1 MAKFVKTEGMVDR
14 LLAKIEDREDLME
27 LAVKSGFVKRKPR
40 KINPR
45 ELLAALFVTVLGG
58 GRSLNSI
65 AMTIGV
71 LNGEPVSKQGVDKR
85 IKGACLKYL
94 ECILAHAISRTVIH
108 HCEAFSSTFNRI
120 VLQDSTTI
128 RLPSHLKDVFPGSR
142 NQRSD
147 DISLMKIQTAYDLLQ
162 EHFCYFQITPFT
174 TNDQHAATTML
185 EYVEKNDLVIRDL
198 GYFVPSSLGLL
209 QQKGAFFISR
219 LRYGVNIYD
228 SDGENKLNL
237 LRMLKKRKKLDMRV
251 VIGGEQRVTCRIV
264 ALPVAP
270 AVAAE
275 RRRKLK
281 TNRDHRLNPN
291 KEHLELLGWNIF
303 VTNVNPG
310 ELCAQDIASLYGLRW
325 RIEMIFKSWK
335 SNSTFLPFQHASA
348 QYVQAYVYTFLIF
361 TTLFHAAVFV
371 WNNTLSITRHNK
383 PLSLL
388 KLTRFFKEQMW
399 AVPSNAFYSA
409 RLFKILTYHC
419 AYETRSDRLNHHQ
432 KLTSLG

>member
-14 LLAKIEDREDLME
+14 LLAKIEDRDDLME

-45 ELLAALFVTVLGG
+45 ELLTALFVTVLGG

-71 LNGEPVSKQGVDKR
+71 LNGEPVSKQRVDKR

-94 ECILAHAISRTVIH
+94 ESILAHAISRTVLH

-128 RLPSHLKDVFPGSR
+128 RLPSHLKDVSPGSR
-142 NQRSD
+142 NQRND
-147 DISLMKIQTAYDLLQ
+147 DISLLKIQTAYDLLQ

-185 EYVEKNDLVIRDL
+185 DYVEENDLVIRDL
-198 GYFVPSSLGLL
+198 GYFVPRAFAML
-209 QQKGAFFISR
+209 QQKGAFFITR
-219 LRYGVNIYD
+219 LRYRVNLYD
-228 SDGENKLNL
+228 PQSGERIEL
-237 LRMLKKRKKLDMRV
+237 LKTLKKRKKLDMPV

-264 ALPVAP
+264 ALPVDP

-281 TNRDHRLNPN
+281 RNRDHRLNPG
-291 KEHLELLGWNIF
+291 KEHLQLLGWNIF
-303 VTNVNPG
+303 VTNVDPH
-310 ELCAQDIASLYGLRW
+310 ELSAQDIASLYALRW
-325 RIEMIFKSWK
+325 RIEMVFKSWK
-335 SNSTFLPFQHASA
+335 SNSTFVPFQRASA
-348 QYVQAYVYTFLIF
+348 HYVQAYIYAFLIF
-361 TTLFHAAVFV
+361 TTLFHTVIFAH
-371 WNNTLSITRHNK
+371 NNSLSINTHNK

-388 KLTRFFKEQMW
+388 KITRFFKEQLW
-399 AVPSNAFYSA
+399 AVPSNASYSP
-409 RLFKILTYHC
+409 RLFEVISYQC
-419 AYETRSDRLNHHQ
+419 AYETRYDRLNYHQ
-432 KLTSLG
+432 KLASLG

>member
-14 LLAKIEDREDLME
+14 LLAKIEDREDVME

-147 DISLMKIQTAYDLLQ
+147 DISLLKIQTAYDLLQ

-251 VIGGEQRVTCRIV
+251 VIGGEQRATCR
-264 ALPVAP
+264 
-270 AVAAE
+270 
-275 RRRKLK
+275 
-281 TNRDHRLNPN
+281 
-291 KEHLELLGWNIF
+291 
-303 VTNVNPG
+303 
-310 ELCAQDIASLYGLRW
+310 
-325 RIEMIFKSWK
+325 RIEMVFKSWK

-371 WNNTLSITRHNK
+371 WNNTLSIARHNK

>member
-147 DISLMKIQTAYDLLQ
+147 DISLLKIQTAYDLLQ

-251 VIGGEQRVTCRIV
+251 VIGGEQRVTCR
-264 ALPVAP
+264 
-270 AVAAE
+270 
-275 RRRKLK
+275 
-281 TNRDHRLNPN
+281 
-291 KEHLELLGWNIF
+291 
-303 VTNVNPG
+303 
-310 ELCAQDIASLYGLRW
+310 
-325 RIEMIFKSWK
+325 RIEMVFKSWK
-335 SNSTFLPFQHASA
+335 SSSTFLPFQHASA
-348 QYVQAYVYTFLIF
+348 QHVQAYVYTFLIF

-371 WNNTLSITRHNK
+371 CNNTLSITRHNK

-388 KLTRFFKEQMW
+388 RLTRFFKEQMW